1 MELVRVDTQRA
12 YDLIWEKI
20 TTLELAPGAPINE
33 QALAESLDLGTVP
46 VREALKWLA
55 HENLVD
61 VTERHGIYVADVNV
75 DDLQQLSEMRLSLES
90 LSARLAAERVEPDDL
105 VVLEALRREQE
116 AVARSAEK
124 AWSGDQPGRPGEDLF
139 DLDHKFH
146 QAVAKAAHNKYLAQT
161 LDRLFGLSRRLWYLV
176 LPHGDERH
184 PLETLSSSVEMHVN
198 LVGAIKS
205 GDADRA
211 EEIMRGHVSEFYDE
225 VREILERQE

>member
-1 MELVRVDTQRA
+1 MELERVDTQRA

-20 TTLELAPGAPINE
+20 TTLELAPGAPLNE
-33 QALAESLDLGTVP
+33 QELAEEFGMGTVP

-55 HENLVD
+55 HENLVE

-116 AVARSAEK
+116 TLTAEEL
-124 AWSGDQPGRPGEDLF
+124 RDLF

-176 LPHGDERH
+176 LPH
-184 PLETLSSSVEMHVN
+184 LETLSSSVEMHVA
-198 LVGAIKS
+198 LTEAIES

-211 EEIMRGHVSEFYDE
+211 EAIMYEHVKEFYDD
-225 VREILERQE
+225 VREILMARE

>member
-20 TTLELAPGAPINE
+20 TTLELVPGAPIDE
-33 QALAESLDLGTVP
+33 QLLAETLDVGVAP
-46 VREALKWLA
+46 VRESLKWLA
-55 HENLVD
+55 HENLVE

-116 AVARSAEK
+116 AVTAEE
-124 AWSGDQPGRPGEDLF
+124 SRDLF

-176 LPHGDERH
+176 LPH
-184 PLETLSSSVEMHVN
+184 LETLSSSVEMHVN
-198 LVGAIKS
+198 LVGAIQN

-211 EEIMRGHVSEFYDE
+211 EGIMHEHVKAFYDE
-225 VREILERQE
+225 VREVLETQDL

>member
-20 TTLELAPGAPINE
+20 TTLELAPGVPINE
-33 QALAESLDLGTVP
+33 QELAEAFDMGTVP

-75 DDLQQLSEMRLSLES
+75 NDLQQLSEMRLSLES

-116 AVARSAEK
+116 AVTPEK
-124 AWSGDQPGRPGEDLF
+124 SRDLF

-146 QAVAKAAHNKYLAQT
+146 QAVAAAAHNKYLAQT
-161 LDRLFGLSRRLWYLV
+161 LDRLFGLSRRLWYVV
-176 LPHGDERH
+176 LPH
-184 PLETLSSSVEMHVN
+184 LETLSSSVEMHVD
-198 LVGAIKS
+198 LVGAIES

-211 EEIMRGHVSEFYDE
+211 EEIMHEHVREFYDE
-225 VREILERQE
+225 VRQILEARE

>member
-1 MELVRVDTQRA
+1 MELERVDTQRA

-33 QALAESLDLGTVP
+33 QELAEEFGMGTVP

-55 HENLVD
+55 HENLVE

-116 AVARSAEK
+116 TLTAEEL
-124 AWSGDQPGRPGEDLF
+124 RDLF

-176 LPHGDERH
+176 LPH
-184 PLETLSSSVEMHVN
+184 LETLSSSVEMHVA
-198 LVGAIKS
+198 LTEAIES
-205 GDADRA
+205 GDVDRA
-211 EEIMRGHVSEFYDE
+211 AAIMYEHVKEFYDD
-225 VREILERQE
+225 VREILMAEE

>member
-12 YDLIWEKI
+12 YDLIWDKI
-20 TTLELAPGAPINE
+20 TTLELAPGAPMNE
-33 QALAESLDLGTVP
+33 QELAESFRMGTVP

-55 HENLVD
+55 HENLVE

-90 LSARLAAERVEPDDL
+90 LSARLAAQRVEPDDV

-116 AVARSAEK
+116 ALTAE
-124 AWSGDQPGRPGEDLF
+124 QLRDLF

-146 QAVAKAAHNKYLAQT
+146 QAVAKAAHNRYLAQT

-176 LPHGDERH
+176 LPH
-184 PLETLSSSVEMHVN
+184 LETLSSSVEMHVS
-198 LVGAIKS
+198 LVEAIKR

-211 EEIMRGHVSEFYDE
+211 EAIMHEHVKEFYDE
-225 VREILERQE
+225 VREILEARQRDES